1 MSDLRY
7 VDNKSLWLF
16 LCSSAEPRHFSDII
30 FGVNALKIK
39 GVPSD
44 NIKIF
49 IDDPAAD
56 LYLTPYSITNVFQL
70 SSAISILAA
79 LTGYSSVVAIVGGH
93 GSLDGI
99 GRSPFVL
106 PASPLIDAIRSIP
119 EIAFGVVILTQCF
132 GGVFNYLPANT
143 QPELAFVGATTLH
156 PSLSLGISL
165 KTPITSSD
173 PSISLKEWSANIF
186 GYSFFEW
193 LLSPKDVDGDSAISL
208 VDAFK
213 YSGKISNDYL
223 RDVKIQLFERSQDL
237 SRRLYDARQSV
248 KLGNLRQFEVDAIG
262 RQLQEVLN
270 LLHIS
275 QDPWI
280 LHANLARTIIF
291 W

>member
-1 MSDLRY
+1 MSELRY
-7 VDNKSLWLF
+7 IDNSSLWLF

-39 GVPSD
+39 GVPSE
-44 NIKIF
+44 NIKVLV
-49 IDDPAAD
+49 DDPAAD
-56 LYLTPYSITNVFQL
+56 LYLTPYGVSNVFQL

-99 GRSPFVL
+99 GRPPFVL

-132 GGVFNYLPANT
+132 GGVFNYLAANT

-173 PSISLKEWSANIF
+173 PSISLKNWSANIF
-186 GYSFFEW
+186 GYTFFEW
-193 LLSPKDVDGDSAISL
+193 LLSPKDVDGDNAISL

-213 YSGKISNDYL
+213 YSGKVSNDYL
-223 RDVKIQLFERSQDL
+223 RDVKIQLFERCQDL
-237 SRRLYDARQSV
+237 SRRLHDARHSV
-248 KLGNLRQFEVDAIG
+248 QLGNLQQFEVDAIG
-262 RQLQEVLN
+262 RQLQEALN

-280 LHANLARTIIF
+280 LHANLARKIIF

>member
-1 MSDLRY
+1 MSEFRY
-7 VDNKSLWLF
+7 INNSSLWLF

-39 GVPSD
+39 GVPSE
-44 NIKIF
+44 NIKVF
-49 IDDPAAD
+49 IDDHAAD
-56 LYLTPYSITNVFQL
+56 LYLTPYGVSNVFQL

-93 GSLDGI
+93 GSLEGI
-99 GRSPFVL
+99 GRPPFVL

-119 EIAFGVVILTQCF
+119 EIVFGVVILTQCF
-132 GGVFNYLPANT
+132 AGVFNYLPANT
-143 QPELAFVGATTLH
+143 QPELAFIGATTLH

-173 PSISLKEWSANIF
+173 PLISLKDWSANIF

-193 LLSPKDVDGDSAISL
+193 LLSPKDVDGDNVISL

-213 YSGKISNDYL
+213 YSGKVSNDYL

-237 SRRLYDARQSV
+237 SRRLHDARQSV
-248 KLGNLRQFEVDAIG
+248 QLGNLQQFEVDAIG
-262 RQLQEVLN
+262 RQLQEALN

-280 LHANLARTIIF
+280 LHANLARKIIF